1 MKVVILCGGLG
12 TRLREETEF
21 RPKPMVPVGGR
32 PMHSHIMNLLRPFRA
47 PRPHPRLGYVRN
59 DTFLMTY
66 GDGVTDSDLKAAIR
80 CRERHSGK
88 VSSRGNLLP
97 GPFPLLCV
105 VEI

>member
-1 MKVVILCGGLG
+1 M
-12 TRLREETEF
+12 
-21 RPKPMVPVGGR
+21 
-32 PMHSHIMNLLRPFRA
+32 
-47 PRPHPRLGYVRN
+47 RN
-59 DTFLMTY
+59 DTFLMTC
-66 GDGVTDSDLKAAIR
+66 GEGVTDSDLKAAIR